1 MDRGVEELILN
12 NMDLVYST
20 IYKMRIKIN
29 DDLVSEGMIGLIRAA
44 KKFDSSLGLKFS
56 TYAVSYI
63 KGTIKTY
70 LTLRTTVVKPQR
82 INGKFAEVETMQTD
96 SEVNELGAE
105 DENVESSLIVRDFM
119 NRLTVREQIV
129 AKGLMEEKT
138 QKQIGDELHLSQ
150 THICRMI
157 RIIRYKYMT
166 YNIEA
171 RKY

>member
-20 IYKMRIKIN
+20 IYKMHIRIN
-29 DDLVSEGMIGLIRAA
+29 DDLIQEGMMGLVKAA
-44 KKFDSSLGLKFS
+44 EKFDSSLGLKFS

-63 KGTIKTY
+63 KGMVKTY

-82 INGKFAEVETMQTD
+82 VNGKFVEVETMRTD
-96 SEVNELGAE
+96 SEVNEVEAE

-119 NRLTVREQIV
+119 KRLTVREQVV
-129 AKGLMEEKT
+129 AKGLMQNKT
-138 QKQIGDELHLSQ
+138 QKQIGDELNICQ
-150 THICRMI
+150 TQVCRMI
-157 RIIRYKYMT
+157 RVIRYKYMT

-171 RKY
+171 REY